1 MPANDELMTNVR
13 QRKTPIALFVY
24 NRPEHARLALESLSR
39 CERLDE
45 CSLRIYCDGPNGGA
59 DAAGVAT
66 ARAVAREWAERLGGE
81 VVQRDT
87 NLGLARSIVT
97 GVTDLCEQYDRVIV
111 LEDDFELSPS
121 FLGYMLDA
129 LDRYAAETGVYQI
142 SGYMFPVE
150 HAQRPDAFFLPLTT
164 TWGWA
169 TWARAWRIFDWD
181 AADAVEKLRDPKLRR
196 SFDLDGSYPY
206 SSMLEQRLRNE
217 NDSWGILL
225 ALIDQGLIAAILPGP
240 CHSPASR
247 LPNASTRASNC
258 PVPQSQTLQ
267 LTRESKSSSRKNST
281 QLRLP
286 DGSGAKLN
294 NTRPQCD
301 TSANPG

>member
-1 MPANDELMTNVR
+1 MTNVR

-129 LDRYAAETGVYQI
+129 LDRYADETGVYQI
-142 SGYMFPVE
+142 SGM
-150 HAQRPDAFFLPLTT
+150 RFF
-164 TWGWA
+164 
-169 TWARAWRIFDWD
+169 
-181 AADAVEKLRDPKLRR
+181 
-196 SFDLDGSYPY
+196 
-206 SSMLEQRLRNE
+206 
-217 NDSWGILL
+217 
-225 ALIDQGLIAAILPGP
+225 
-240 CHSPASR
+240 CH
-247 LPNASTRASNC
+247 
-258 PVPQSQTLQ
+258 
-267 LTRESKSSSRKNST
+267 
-281 QLRLP
+281 
-286 DGSGAKLN
+286 
-294 NTRPQCD
+294 
-301 TSANPG
+301 